1 MLLEIAHREREG
13 IAILD
18 LNGRLTLGQEDLE
31 FRNELDRLIKARET
45 RVVLNLSG
53 LQKLDNVGM
62 GTLLFA
68 QANLREAGGN
78 LAISIAKPSRIGL
91 VTEAHLEAVFE
102 VFHDEQDAIDSFFP
116 GRATERYDVLELVK
130 SNRLEPADPPGE
142 CRHMSSVLAAVESV
156 TPAFGRVPT
165 GYGTASSVR

>member
-1 MLLEIAHREREG
+1 MKAFMLLEITHREREG

-18 LNGRLTLGQEDLE
+18 LNGSLTLGQEDLE
-31 FRNELDRLIKARET
+31 FRNELDRLKKARET

-68 QANLREAGGN
+68 QANLRDAGGN
-78 LAISIAKPSRIGL
+78 LAIFIAKPSHVAL

-102 VFHDEQDAIDSFFP
+102 VFHDEQDAINSFFP
-116 GRATERYDVLELVK
+116 DRAIERYDVLELVK
-130 SNRLEPADPPGE
+130 SSRGESADSPANADI
-142 CRHMSSVLAAVESV
+142 
-156 TPAFGRVPT
+156 
-165 GYGTASSVR
+165 

>member
-1 MLLEIAHREREG
+1 MASMLLEMSLETTHREREG

-18 LNGRLTLGQEDLE
+18 LNGSLTFGQEDLE
-31 FRNELDRLIKARET
+31 FRNELDRLTKAGET
-45 RVVLNLSG
+45 RVLLNLSG

-78 LAISIAKPSRIGL
+78 LAIFIAKPSQVAL

-102 VFHDEQDAIDSFFP
+102 VFHDEQDAINSFFP
-116 GRATERYDVLELVK
+116 GRSIERFDVLELVK
-130 SNRLEPADPPGE
+130 SPANADI
-142 CRHMSSVLAAVESV
+142 
-156 TPAFGRVPT
+156 
-165 GYGTASSVR
+165 